1 MADTTRSTVKRLR
14 QGMKPHSLMAEV
26 RSATPSRRGQTQER
40 FFRFARVSPFAVLSV
55 LLAVSLGM
63 MSAATQNSALFGD
76 LYSLLL
82 VFNILGVA
90 LLLTL
95 ILLSVRKLVRQFR
108 ARVMGSRLTLRL
120 FGLFVLL
127 SVIPVAVVYLFSV
140 QAFNRG
146 IDNWFDVRIEQ
157 ALDSA
162 LALGR
167 TALDT
172 TKEDLTRKARDMA
185 TELDENPRRGLLPTL
200 NVMREQYGLFELTLF
215 DQDGKVIASSTQGA
229 VRGKT
234 VVPDRPSEAI
244 FTQARRGE
252 LYAGIEPLGD
262 SGLQLRVL
270 APVVPRAVGAPVRV
284 LQVTE
289 PLPER
294 YARLGQNVQAAFAEY
309 EKLFYL
315 RGPLKFGFTLTLSLV
330 ALSTLLLAVWA
341 AIFAARRLVTPIRDL
356 AEGTRAVARGDY
368 SQQLPVPVGDEL
380 GILVQS
386 FNVMTRRIQHAQTE
400 ITRGQREAEIQRTY
414 LETVLTHLSSGVLS
428 FDPRGHLR
436 THNAAA
442 HQILG
447 VDLVSGEGKT
457 LGWLIEAHP
466 ALAPFVN
473 ALREL
478 LRKAQTEWQAE
489 ITLPGAA
496 GRRVLM
502 VRGTRLPGLRG
513 RAGGHVV
520 VFDDITALIQAQR
533 DAAWGEV
540 ARRLAHEIKNPLTPI
555 QLSAERI
562 RQKCMDGLPEKER
575 ATLDRATHTIVQ
587 QVEAMK
593 TMVNAFSEYARPAP
607 MHLQT
612 VNLNQL
618 VRDVVELYKSRANPV
633 RYQLDLDATL
643 PPLQADPGQL
653 RQVLHNLLLNA
664 TDALATTDSPQ
675 LRIATHIVTEPN
687 NRMIELNVRDNGPG
701 FASSVMDHLF
711 EPYVTTKDKGTGL
724 GLAIVK
730 KVVEEHNGTLWAG
743 NLKDGGASFTIR
755 LPVEAAPSV
764 LAQGKNA

>member
-1 MADTTRSTVKRLR
+1 VPPL
-14 QGMKPHSLMAEV
+14 
-26 RSATPSRRGQTQER
+26 
-40 FFRFARVSPFAVLSV
+40 AVLSV

-82 VFNILGVA
+82 VLNVLGVA

-95 ILLSVRKLVRQFR
+95 ILLSVRKLVRQYR

-185 TELDENPRRGLLPTL
+185 TELDDGARRGLLPTL
-200 NVMREQYGLFELTLF
+200 NALREQYGLFELTLF
-215 DQDGKVIASSTQGA
+215 SQDGKVISSSTQGA

-234 VVPDRPSEAI
+234 VVPDRPGEAV

-252 LYAGIEPLGD
+252 IYAGIEPLGE

-270 APVVPRAVGAPVRV
+270 VPVVPRAVGAPVRV
-284 LQVTE
+284 LQVLE

-341 AIFAARRLVTPIRDL
+341 AIYAARRLVTPIRDL

-386 FNVMTRRIQHAQTE
+386 FNDMTRRIRRAQGE
-400 ITRGQREAEIQRTY
+400 ITRGQHEAEVQRTY

-447 VDLVSGEGKT
+447 VNLVSGEGRT
-457 LGWLIEAHP
+457 LGWLAEAHP
-466 ALAPFVN
+466 TLAPFVDT
-473 ALREL
+473 LHEL

-489 ITLPGAA
+489 ITLPGGA

-513 RAGGHVV
+513 RAGGHVI

-562 RQKCMDGLPEKER
+562 RHKCMDGLPEKER

-593 TMVNAFSEYARPAP
+593 AMVNAFSEYARPAP
-607 MHLQT
+607 LHIQT

-618 VRDVVELYKSRANPV
+618 VQDVVELYKSRANPV
-633 RYQLDLDATL
+633 RYQLDLDDAL
-643 PPLQADPGQL
+643 PVLQADSGQL

-664 TDALATTDSPQ
+664 TDALAATDAPLLQ
-675 LRIATHIVTEPN
+675 IATRYVDESN
-687 NRMIELNVRDNGPG
+687 NRFVELHVRDNGPG
-701 FASSVMDHLF
+701 FAPSVMDHLF

-743 NLKDGGASFTIR
+743 NLKGGGASFTIR
-755 LPVEAAPSV
+755 LPANEAPAAV
-764 LAQGKNA
+764 ARGKHT